1 MITFLIVLVSVWL
14 VLGIIAEVIGIVR
27 TGEFNGI
34 KNALIITGFGLL
46 SLLAVCMEIED
57 GNL

>member
-14 VLGIIAEVIGIVR
+14 VLGLIAEVIGIVR

-34 KNALIITGFGLL
+34 KNALIIIGFGLL